1 MRVKNV
7 GFDEGPVASVQL
19 LPNLR
24 VLGPRLGRKLP
35 EVRAALAAGDVEQL
49 GDGRLIVAG
58 EELGPDDVIRG
69 QRVALEGWAI
79 AEDDG
84 ISVAFDTTLDEALR
98 LEGRVYD
105 LVHAVNEMRKEHGLA
120 LTGRITLTLPERDHD
135 LLVHEEWIRAEVLA
149 TEIALDPEIR
159 EPTIRPHVTA
169 GPGSS
174 PAPPSALA
182 HLRCGGAL
190 RDVAGGVAGLDGQ
203 RQLLALAQRG
213 AGAALERQLDRALAG
228 GDVAARGLDQASWS
242 PS

>member
-1 MRVKNV
+1 M
-7 GFDEGPVASVQL
+7 QL

-24 VLGPRLGRKLP
+24 VLGPRLGRKLR
-35 EVRAALAAGDVEQL
+35 EVRAALAAGDVEPL
-49 GDGRLIVAG
+49 GDGRLLVAG

-120 LTGRITLTLPERDHD
+120 LTDRITLTLPERDGD

-149 TEIALDPEIR
+149 TEIALD
-159 EPTIRPHVTA
+159 A
-169 GPGSS
+169 GVDS
-174 PAPPSALA
+174 PVIAK
-182 HLRCGGAL
+182 R
-190 RDVAGGVAGLDGQ
+190 
-203 RQLLALAQRG
+203 
-213 AGAALERQLDRALAG
+213 
-228 GDVAARGLDQASWS
+228 
-242 PS
+242 

>member
-1 MRVKNV
+1 MDEALLVEIEQTRRVVQLGRRARAEAGLKLRQPLRRLYVRGAPMAVAHREEIQQELRVKDV

-19 LPNLR
+19 LPNLP
-24 VLGPRLGRKLP
+24 VLGPRLGRKLG

-120 LTGRITLTLPERDHD
+120 LTGRITLTLPERDRD
-135 LLVHEEWIRAEVLA
+135 LLMHEEWIRAEVLA

-159 EPTIRPHVTA
+159 EPTIRPR
-169 GPGSS
+169 S
-174 PAPPSALA
+174 
-182 HLRCGGAL
+182 
-190 RDVAGGVAGLDGQ
+190 
-203 RQLLALAQRG
+203 
-213 AGAALERQLDRALAG
+213 
-228 GDVAARGLDQASWS
+228 
-242 PS
+242 